1 MQASRL
7 CEIYGLSQGRL
18 CLQQVQKGVK
28 GMNDLKTLRD
38 KLNGSIRHNE
48 DEAELQA
55 QWDALHQAMEDEQAA
70 EEFERSFNE

>member
-1 MQASRL
+1 
-7 CEIYGLSQGRL
+7 
-18 CLQQVQKGVK
+18 
-28 GMNDLKTLRD
+28 MNDLKTLRD

-48 DEAELQA
+48 DEVELQA

>member
-1 MQASRL
+1 
-7 CEIYGLSQGRL
+7 
-18 CLQQVQKGVK
+18 
-28 GMNDLKTLRD
+28 MNDLKTLRD

-55 QWDALHQAMEDEQAA
+55 QWDALHQAMEDEKAA